1 MAAYSEGSC
10 IDRPF
15 RIASTAAEPLVAIM
29 PPVKKLP
36 TGRIG
41 DADVTTIGY
50 GHMTY
55 SEKLP
60 DEERF
65 KVKHFGIVIAAVV
78 DRFSSFWMLF
88 MSRGVP
94 IGTPPMY
101 TETAKSSLASGK
113 RNEIFL
119 ATKFGLFPEPG
130 KAVNGEP
137 AYVRQSIEKSL
148 KRLCTDYVDLY
159 YLHRQGKVKQ
169 LGLSEV
175 SAETLR
181 RAHAIHPIAA
191 VQCEYSPFTLDL
203 EVEQAGLS
211 LLQTAR
217 ELGVAIVAYSPLGRG
232 LLTGRYKSLDDFPQD
247 DMRRRLPRF
256 SNENFPNILKL
267 CDLLSTLGEKY
278 DATPGQIALAW
289 LLARGDDV
297 IPIPNTTKITNLKE
311 NLGALSITLSFEDVE
326 EILQVAKAANASW
339 KGDRMPPALLA
350 LIYAD
355 TPPLRE

>member
-1 MAAYSEGSC
+1 
-10 IDRPF
+10 
-15 RIASTAAEPLVAIM
+15 M

-36 TGRIG
+36 TRRIG
-41 DADVTTIGY
+41 DADVTAIGY

-65 KVKHFGIVIAAVV
+65 KFLDALYESGCTNWDTANVYGDSEDF
-78 DRFSSFWMLF
+78 
-88 MSRGVP
+88 
-94 IGTPPMY
+94 IGKWFTR
-101 TETAKSSLASGK
+101 TGK

-159 YLHRQGKVKQ
+159 HLHRADPNVPIELTVRAMAELVKQGKVKQ

-267 CDLLSTLGEKY
+267 CDLLSTLGKKY

-289 LLARGDDV
+289 LLARGDDI